1 MRINVP
7 PASLRVGAV
16 GVLAGL
22 VIAVNAQDAGD
33 DPERAATDLVSL
45 ARAQTGR
52 LELLE
57 EENEALREEVA
68 PYLDDQPSGPARAP
82 EEVRVAAGTTAV
94 SGTGL
99 EVSLS
104 DAEVPGS
111 GIPDDMV
118 ADDYVVHQ
126 QDVEGVINA
135 LRAGGAEALSIQGQ
149 RLLSTTTVR
158 CVGNVLYV
166 GARTYS
172 PPFVIGAVGDTDELL
187 AALEDSPAVEVYRQW
202 SDLIGLGYTVTV
214 HDDLLVPPSTSI
226 TGVRHAAALDPS
238 AAPEER

>member
-1 MRINVP
+1 MRIHVP
-7 PASLRVGAV
+7 PASVRVGAV

-22 VIAVNAQDAGD
+22 IIAVNAQDAGD
-33 DPERAATDLVSL
+33 DTERAATDLVSL
-45 ARAQTGR
+45 ARVQTGR

-57 EENEALREEVA
+57 EENEALREEVV
-68 PYLDDQPSGPARAP
+68 PYLEDQPAGPGRTP

-94 SGTGL
+94 SGSGV
-99 EVSLS
+99 EVSLT
-104 DAEVPGS
+104 DAPVPDS
-111 GIPDDMV
+111 GIPEDMV
-118 ADDYVVHQ
+118 ADDFVVHQ

-172 PPFVIGAVGDTDELL
+172 PPFVVGAVGDTDELL
-187 AALEDSPAVEVYRQW
+187 AALDESPAVDVYRQW
-202 SDLIGLGYTVTV
+202 SDLIGLGYDVTV
-214 HDDLLVPPSTSI
+214 HEDLLVPPSTSI
-226 TGVRHAAALDPS
+226 TGVRHAEALDP
-238 AAPEER
+238 ADGTGQR